1 MTQAKELIALLAEE
15 FRVLTS
21 GDFDALPDLVRRK
34 ERLDRQLRDAPDPDA
49 DTLAAVAE
57 AVARNATLIKAARRG
72 IEQARVQIREIRAG
86 MTQATY
92 GRSGDRTPLTRI
104 PSRIEQKL

>member
-1 MTQAKELIALLAEE
+1 MNHVNEMLALLSEE
-15 FRVLTS
+15 SRVLTS
-21 GDFDALPDLVRRK
+21 GDYAALPDLVARK
-34 ERLDRQLRDAPDPDA
+34 EALEQALRSAPEPDG
-49 DTLAAVAE
+49 DTLAVIAE
-57 AVARNATLIKAARRG
+57 AVARNAALIEAARRG

-92 GRSGDRTPLTRI
+92 GRTGDRTSLTRS